1 MQRRAALS
9 NLFWGCGGAVLP
21 WRGHAAGYAAT
32 SLAGH
37 VLVWG
42 PDGCC
47 VASPDGTVQRLP
59 DRLAAG
65 TRPAL
70 TSRGL
75 WLVNAEGTL
84 RGWAPEG
91 DHVWQLQHT
100 VTFAAPVHA
109 LAASPDGRWVAA
121 AHAEQFSLLDGRGEV
136 HRAFDGTDLG
146 GEHRGRATALFSLP
160 QRRSFAVA
168 WPALGEVW
176 EISLDPQAAQIF
188 DGLVHDYRMGEA
200 IAKPGFLGARRAPL
214 GRPLPHFSFADA
226 RVPWLAGT
234 LGAEVAVMHLDLRRR
249 IAALQVAAAHPAGAT
264 LRRAARGHGAFEW
277 WLPAGHDIHVFDTT
291 RWQRAAVHTLPGPV
305 RHLHAVDD
313 AEDGA
318 VWALVDQ
325 RGDAALWVLDGA
337 ASGMWRPVSGGVV
350 SALAP
355 SATPRGLPLLVLR
368 RGPSALLQ
376 LDHRGG
382 VRDQWPLPAGIAWQG
397 IAAWPPN

>member
-1 MQRRAALS
+1 MQRRAAL
-9 NLFWGCGGAVLP
+9 NTLFWGCSAAALP
-21 WRGHAAGYAAT
+21 SRAQAAT

-226 RVPWLAGT
+226 RVPWLAGI

>member
-9 NLFWGCGGAVLP
+9 TLFWGCSAAGLP
-21 WRGHAAGYAAT
+21 SRAHAAT
-32 SLAGH
+32 PLAGH

-42 PDGCC
+42 PEGCC
-47 VASPDGTVQRLP
+47 VVGSDGAVQGLP

-70 TSRGL
+70 TLRGL
-75 WLVNAEGTL
+75 WLVDAEGAL

-91 DHVWQLQHT
+91 NHGWQLQRT
-100 VTFAAPVHA
+100 LAFATPVHA

-121 AHAEQFSLLDGRGEV
+121 AHAELLSLIDGRGMV
-136 HRAFDGTDLG
+136 HKVFDGANLG
-146 GEHRGRATALFSLP
+146 GQHRGRATALFSLP

-168 WPALGEVW
+168 WPAMGEVW
-176 EISLDPQAAQIF
+176 EISLDPQAAPIF

-200 IAKPGFLGARRAPL
+200 IAKPGYLGARRAPL

-234 LGAEVAVMHLDLRRR
+234 LGAEVAVMHLDVRRR

-291 RWQRAAVHTLPGPV
+291 RWQGAAVHTLFGPV
-305 RHLHAVDD
+305 LQLHAVDD

-318 VWALVDQ
+318 VWAVVDQ

-337 ASGMWRPVSGGVV
+337 AAGTWRPVSGGVV
-350 SALAP
+350 SALTQ
-355 SATPRGLPLLVLR
+355 SATPRGSPLLVLR
-368 RGPSALLQ
+368 RDPSALLR
-376 LDHRGG
+376 LDHHGG
-382 VRDQWPLPAGIAWQG
+382 ERAQWPLPAGIAWQG
-397 IAAWPPN
+397 IAAWPPD